1 MEAEV
6 ESFLNPARDISR
18 CEVGSLP
25 KLISRSDFQLR
36 QGALVFTLVY
46 YRPSSACHFPDSEY
60 EIFAIYHDLCVEV
73 PSLSRQYLPPLSL
86 VLRTDVSIPT
96 VSEERIRIL

>member
-18 CEVGSLP
+18 SEVGSLP

-60 EIFAIYHDLCVEV
+60 EILAIYHDLCVDV
-73 PSLSRQYLPPLSL
+73 PSLSRQYLPHLSL
-86 VLRTDVSIPT
+86 VEKNSRLMYPYVGLSAC
-96 VSEERIRIL
+96 